1 MRLLKSPNDRVLAA
15 LATLSGN
22 NDWEQVLE
30 WLEVCQKDLVD
41 KLTDYGA
48 PESVFRV
55 TQGAVLAIA
64 DVLGEARNAAVTI
77 ERRRKKRS

>member
-1 MRLLKSPNDRVLAA
+1 MRLLKSPNDRVLAS
-15 LATLSGN
+15 LADINGN
-22 NDWEQVLE
+22 NDWERILE

-64 DVLGEARNAAVTI
+64 DVLGEARNAAATI